1 VYEWHGRVA
10 LVNNVQ
16 RIILV
21 HNSRLLLGI
30 LRRVIEKADH
40 LEVVGEMASLQYL
53 NEKMG
58 EANPDWVILNDEQGE
73 RNLEI
78 INELMKTHPSVRF
91 LTVNTEGSPV
101 RMRWLEPHE
110 KNLSGLSLAD
120 ILKLLT

>member
-1 VYEWHGRVA
+1 VA

-91 LTVNTEGSPV
+91 LTVNTEGSQV

-120 ILKLLT
+120 ILKVLT